1 MKKIILL
8 ILLIIST
15 SVLYAEPY
23 ISGELTL
30 SDTVNLS
37 KASDYEIDNSAAA
50 YLTLDMDVTSNGVKF
65 YFEELLFNDG
75 SKEKLD
81 QTLNKAYLKYRLPY
95 KDSYMNFQIGK
106 SYYSMGGG
114 LIYNAGNPMLENSF
128 ATSLPTSMI
137 PTFWNGAITLPV
149 YQGEDFDTLY
159 LGFNG
164 VLPIED
170 DSSKIGTFLNYE
182 IGNKYFDN
190 MEISVLTDLSS
201 TMLSFGYDGTL
212 YFDYGLY
219 GKVDLQDTDYFDI
232 SMFLTKVYDKLTFNL
247 EALYQNNT
255 SYYDG
260 VDRVLFATP
269 TLSYAASDK
278 LSLVLSNTTTV
289 SFDDDVEY
297 SNILSGSLYFSIVQ
311 GFDIYG
317 SIASYFNDTSLA
329 SLTVGTNYEF

>member
-15 SVLYAEPY
+15 STLYAEPY
-23 ISGELTL
+23 FSGELTL
-30 SDTVNLS
+30 TDTVKLS
-37 KASDYEIDNSAAA
+37 NASDLKIDNSSTANI
-50 YLTLDMDVTSNGVKF
+50 TLNMDVTSNGVKF
-65 YFEELLFNDG
+65 YFEEVLFDDG
-75 SKEKLD
+75 TKEKLD
-81 QTLNKAYLKYRLPY
+81 QSLNKAYLKYRLPY
-95 KDSYMNFQIGK
+95 KDNYMNFQIGK

-128 ATSLPTSMI
+128 ATSLTTSMI
-137 PTFWNGAITLPV
+137 PTFWNGAITLPI

-190 MEISVLTDLSS
+190 MEIYLLTNLDS

-212 YFDYGLY
+212 YFDYGVY
-219 GKVDLQDTDYFDI
+219 GKVDLQDTNYFDI
-232 SMFLTKVYDKLTFNL
+232 SVFLTKVYDKLTFNL

-255 SYYDG
+255 SLYNG
-260 VDRVLFATP
+260 VDKVLFATP

-278 LSLVLSNTTTV
+278 LSLILSNTTQAT
-289 SFDDDVEY
+289 FDSGVDS
-297 SNILSGSLYFSIVQ
+297 SNILSGSLTFSIVQ
-311 GFDIYG
+311 GFDVYG
-317 SIASYFNDTSLA
+317 SLASYFNDKHLA
-329 SLTVGTNYEF
+329 SLTFGTNYEF